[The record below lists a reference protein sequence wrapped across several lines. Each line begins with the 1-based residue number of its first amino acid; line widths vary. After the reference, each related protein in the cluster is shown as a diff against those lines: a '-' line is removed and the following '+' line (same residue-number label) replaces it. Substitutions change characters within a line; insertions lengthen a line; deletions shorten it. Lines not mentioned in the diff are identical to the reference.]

1 MANALTDAINSLK
14 SGVNAA
20 NVLAPLA
27 PQAQE
32 KLANLEA
39 EARQVGEDIK
49 EGATIY
55 AATTLTLQAISTIA
69 VCVIAAVA
77 YANYNRK
84 SGK

>member
-14 SGVNAA
+14 SGANAA

-27 PQAQE
+27 P
-32 KLANLEA
+32 KA
-39 EARQVGEDIK
+39 EAKFAELETEFRRTGEEIK

-55 AATTLTLQAISTIA
+55 AATTLTLQAISTFA

-77 YANYNRK
+77 YANYNKRK
-84 SGK
+84 G